1 MRAFLSAVIIAVVI
15 AVVGAVVLSKFQEP
29 VQEAFTTQGVR
40 L

>member
-1 MRAFLSAVIIAVVI
+1 MRAFLTAVVVAVVI

-29 VQEAFTTQGVR
+29 VQEAFSTTAVR

>member
-1 MRAFLSAVIIAVVI
+1 MRAFLTAVIVAVVI

-29 VQEAFTTQGVR
+29 VQEAFSTTAVR

>member
-1 MRAFLSAVIIAVVI
+1 MRAFFSAVIIAVVI

-29 VQEAFTTQGVR
+29 VQEAFSTTAVR